1 MNSFSCLLWRIGEKQ
16 AAEPDDAELVSL
28 SKRLVENAV
37 LKAVQQYLEETQNK
51 SRQTDGSPAKTEE
64 AASGSKNESDN
75 DNSKWALCTKPGSKY
90 PTKNDYKTKFRSLCW
105 YLQSGAG
112 VRHSAL
118 WVSYRKFVLNWR
130 TLSTGL
136 VSACTAENLSN
147 AVRDGRWKKDKS
159 GEAGGSGL
167 HLLLI
172 PRLPSLLLK
181 RNWTFCICHLDCCGW
196 LWMTPCHKWKRCP
209 APEALAALQGCLLR
223 VRARAVS

>member
-1 MNSFSCLLWRIGEKQ
+1 MGALQKLRKQ
-16 AAEPDDAELVSL
+16 RVAARMRATMITASEHCAQSLGANIPPRMTTKPSSAPFADICKVVLVSDTL
-28 SKRLVENAV
+28 
-37 LKAVQQYLEETQNK
+37 
-51 SRQTDGSPAKTEE
+51 
-64 AASGSKNESDN
+64 
-75 DNSKWALCTKPGSKY
+75 
-90 PTKNDYKTKFRSLCW
+90 
-105 YLQSGAG
+105 
-112 VRHSAL
+112 AL

-147 AVRDGRWKKDKS
+147 AGRDGRWKKDKS

-181 RNWTFCICHLDCCGW
+181 RNWTFCICHLDYCGW
-196 LWMTPCHKWKRCP
+196 LWMMPCHKWKRCP

>member
-1 MNSFSCLLWRIGEKQ
+1 MGALQKVRKQ
-16 AAEPDDAELVSL
+16 QVATRMRATMITASEHCAQSL
-28 SKRLVENAV
+28 GANIPQRM
-37 LKAVQQYLEETQNK
+37 T
-51 SRQTDGSPAKTEE
+51 
-64 AASGSKNESDN
+64 
-75 DNSKWALCTKPGSKY
+75 TKPSSA
-90 PTKNDYKTKFRSLCW
+90 PCW
-105 YLQSGAG
+105 NLQSGAG

-118 WVSYRKFVLNWR
+118 WVSYQKFVPNWR

-136 VSACTAENLSN
+136 VSVCTAENLSN
-147 AVRDGRWKKDKS
+147 AGSNGQWKKDKS

-181 RNWTFCICHLDCCGW
+181 RNWTFCICHLDCRGW
-196 LWMTPCHKWKRCP
+196 LWMRPCHKWKRCP